1 MSRRES
7 KNPVSGKSAAART
20 FAVSAAL
27 LVFWSAFTLLCLW
40 SYVSCG
46 RAGMLPDGP
55 NAVWRVMAWFAAMF
69 NTPLCKPD
77 AALWT
82 HFTRTGW
89 KVLLVSDL
97 LMTTVLLIAVRR
109 FGNYRNVE
117 YGSAHWATGKEL
129 KPFRIRN
136 GKAKRVTVFTKLRRR
151 IAKKLRKP
159 FTALYAAFGAKFPNA
174 RKRLH
179 QIREK
184 FSHKKKVYMPL
195 ADGVYLTEAAN
206 PANRNMFVIGAPG
219 SGKTFCVIIPAIEEL
234 TRGGSEKMSGSFF
247 CTDTKGA
254 LFRDTYRMVNGRG
267 CKTYLLNLSNPWYS
281 DRYNPLDNIHEDRKY
296 TEINQIALAY
306 AKNARDEEASVGDAI
321 WEDTFRIMLVAAWC
335 YQYDFKTNPL
345 TGKPETRAMWRTAEL
360 IRSLFIDERGKLS
373 NTGELARI
381 VECIRVKDR
390 LHPTVENFDSIAA
403 GAAETV
409 ASVVFT
415 ALSKINLFTY
425 PEIQAMT
432 DGNDIC
438 IDEICEKPCG
448 VYLNFAVGSPYRA
461 VAALFIEQLFSS
473 AYYIAETK
481 YDGKLPVNLAMYL
494 DELPN
499 ICKVYSLPERLSTSR
514 SYGID
519 IVVSVQSMQQLEK
532 LFDKAEETLKNN
544 CVTHI
549 YLGSGEQKALKEI
562 SEALGK
568 TTTEEL
574 NRSRNV
580 GVKNGGGGSDSDK
593 AIGRELAFPSE
604 IYSMPDKYAIVKMQH
619 HQPIF
624 AEKFKTAWQP
634 WYEELGG
641 KGAPENN
648 CKIEDAYRVAAVM
661 RKARYYRQ
669 RAERAKEAAEQEA
682 AEKAAKQNSQRG

>member
-7 KNPVSGKSAAART
+7 KNPVSGQGT
-20 FAVSAAL
+20 L
-27 LVFWSAFTLLCLW
+27 LRNLIVCTILLLFWSAITLLCLW
-40 SYVSCG
+40 SYASCD
-46 RAGMLPDGP
+46 RASSLPDGP
-55 NAVWRVMAWFAAMF
+55 NAVWRIMGWFAAMF
-69 NTPLCKPD
+69 NTRLCGLD
-77 AALWT
+77 GELWT
-82 HFTRTGW
+82 RFTETGW
-89 KVLLVSDL
+89 KVLLGSDL
-97 LMTTVLLIAVRR
+97 LLVLILLIAVRR
-109 FGNYRNVE
+109 FGHFHNVE
-117 YGSAHWATGKEL
+117 YGSSHWATRKEL
-129 KPFRIRN
+129 KPFRIRH
-136 GKAKRVTVFTKLRRR
+136 GKAKSGVFFRFRKRVRRLLRR
-151 IAKKLRKP
+151 P
-159 FTALYAAFGAKFPNA
+159 FTALYNAFGRKFPNA
-174 RKRLH
+174 RKRMH
-179 QIREK
+179 RIRK
-184 FSHKKKVYMPL
+184 KLFPGKKVYMPL
-195 ADGVYLTEAAN
+195 ADGVYMTDAAN
-206 PANRNMFVIGAPG
+206 PANRNVFVNGAPG

-254 LFRDTYRMVNGRG
+254 LFRDTYRMVTGRG
-267 CKTYLLNLSNPWYS
+267 CKTYLLNLSNPWFS
-281 DRYNPLDNIHEDRKY
+281 DRYNPLENIHEDRKY

-306 AKNARDEEASVGDAI
+306 AKNARDEEANVGDAI

-335 YQYDFKTNPL
+335 YQYDYKVNPL

-360 IRSLFIDERGKLS
+360 IRSLFVDENGKLS
-373 NTGELARI
+373 RTGELSQI

-403 GAAETV
+403 GAPETV

-432 DGNDIC
+432 DGNDIK
-438 IDEICEKPCG
+438 IDEICENPCG
-448 VYLNFAVGSPYRA
+448 VYLNFEVGSPYRA
-461 VAALFIEQLFSS
+461 IAALFIEQLFSS

-481 YDGKLPVNLAMYL
+481 YDGRLPVNLAMYL

-574 NRSRNV
+574 SRSRNI
-580 GVKNGGGGSDSDK
+580 GFKNGGGGSDSDK
-593 AIGRELAFPSE
+593 LLGRELVFPAE
-604 IYSMPDKYAIVKMQH
+604 IHSMPDRYAIVKMQH

-624 AEKFKTAWQP
+624 AEKFKTAKQD
-634 WYEELGG
+634 WYGELGG
-641 KGAPENN
+641 KGCPENN
-648 CKIEDAYRVAAVM
+648 CKIEDAYRVAAVV
-661 RKARYYRQ
+661 RKARYYQQ
-669 RAERAKEAAEQEA
+669 RLERVEQA
-682 AEKAAKQNSQRG
+682 HMTP